1 MKPRIRLPM
10 TSRYSTTTPASSNSY
25 PPSTGP
31 APSKVRF
38 IPSSG
43 TYPKD
48 FLVAGLHA
56 GVKKNPHLLDLAVIT
71 SRKPIN
77 AAAVFTT
84 NVFQAAPVV
93 VSKRILDATGGSG
106 LGGLVVNS
114 GCANAVTGEGGMK
127 DAESMAAALGG
138 GNALVMST
146 GVIGQRLPI
155 QKILDGIPVAVE
167 KMGDTHQHWLDAA
180 TAFCTT
186 DTFPKL
192 LSREIQTEG
201 GSYRIAGIAK
211 GAGMIHP
218 KYVTSAFS
226 YSLNIHMFG
235 DANLCS
241 MATLLSSLFTDAPIS
256 PSLLKG
262 VLSHAVERSFN
273 AISVDGD
280 MSTNDTLAILANG
293 AASIPEIT
301 GGKAL
306 DQFREVVTEF
316 AEELAKLVVWD
327 GEGATKFVTI
337 RVKVSL
343 F

>member
-1 MKPRIRLPM
+1 MAYRPDPRRNLAHQEISRRPTSTSIHLVAVPMKPRIRLPM

-167 KMGDTHQHWLDAA
+167 KMGDSHQHWLDAA

-218 KYVTSAFS
+218 KYVAFAFS
-226 YSLNIHMFG
+226 YSLNTC
-235 DANLCS
+235 LE
-241 MATLLSSLFTDAPIS
+241 TLTFVVWLRYYQVYLPMRQSPHHYSKASSLTP
-256 PSLLKG
+256 
-262 VLSHAVERSFN
+262 
-273 AISVDGD
+273 
-280 MSTNDTLAILANG
+280 
-293 AASIPEIT
+293 
-301 GGKAL
+301 
-306 DQFREVVTEF
+306 
-316 AEELAKLVVWD
+316 
-327 GEGATKFVTI
+327 
-337 RVKVSL
+337 
-343 F
+343 